1 MFIEGCHGRG
11 QNVAFSRQSG
21 RVWSMF
27 GDLGL
32 TRFPVND
39 PVNNICCP
47 CMFDAASD
55 SVQAPLFGVL
65 NIAWVTLQA

>member
-1 MFIEGCHGRG
+1 
-11 QNVAFSRQSG
+11 
-21 RVWSMF
+21 MF

>member
-1 MFIEGCHGRG
+1 
-11 QNVAFSRQSG
+11 
-21 RVWSMF
+21 MF

-55 SVQAPLFGVL
+55 SVQAPLFGAL
-65 NIAWVTLQA
+65 NIAWVTLQAWMFTCFWIIRKLLSIEQSKLDWK